1 MSSPDTRTH
10 RREVLLRAA
19 RLGGCGV
26 LALALAGCF
35 RPLYGPSAS
44 GVPVQDIL
52 ATISVDPVSDRIGHY
67 LVEELRFNL
76 LNGLQEPVKPVYK
89 LTMSIEEKVASAIV
103 SSQTGRASN
112 ATVTVT
118 VNYTLNKYGT
128 QDKVLGGIAVGSAS
142 YDRSVQRFASV
153 RAARDAEI
161 RVARNLADQIRTRLA
176 ADLAYRI

>member
-10 RREVLLRAA
+10 RREILLRAGRIA
-19 RLGGCGV
+19 GAAA
-26 LALALAGCF
+26 LAVALAGCF

-44 GVPVQDIL
+44 GAPVQDIL
-52 ATISVDPVSDRIGHY
+52 ASILVEPVSDRTGHY

-76 LNGLQEPVKPVYK
+76 LNGLEQPVKPAYK
-89 LTMSIEEKVASAIV
+89 LSMEIEERVASAIV
-103 SSQTGRASN
+103 SSESGRASN

-118 VNYTLNKYGT
+118 VRYTLTKYGT
-128 QDKVLGGIAVGSAS
+128 QDKVLDGIAVGSAS

-176 ADLAYRI
+176 ADLAFRT